1 MLFRGYLILKR
12 GGRYPLFLSISGKD
26 KGMNLVKVLR
36 REAKNYGDETVLL
49 PKEFAQVLKEV
60 KEEEGWERVSVKE
73 LMEYLADML
82 E

>member
-1 MLFRGYLILKR
+1 
-12 GGRYPLFLSISGKD
+12 
-26 KGMNLVKVLR
+26 MNLVKVLR
-36 REAKNYGDETVLL
+36 REAKNYEDETVLL
-49 PKEFAQVLKEV
+49 PKEFAQVLKGV